1 MSVGKEVS
9 FTSLHSLPS
18 NDENFRDLGNA
29 EIAGVDLAT
38 EVLKNGWAKLKEI
51 KREPSEEDSRRK
63 ELESEAKAAGKGMWN
78 PHGPKV
84 GTSTKC
90 CQEVDRTPARP
101 VLSTTRCPQIPRH
114 LYRNGKGNLWMVR
127 D

>member
-18 NDENFRDLGNA
+18 NDEISRDLGNA
-29 EIAGVDLAT
+29 EIAGIDLAT

-63 ELESEAKAAGKGMWN
+63 ELESEAKAAGKGIWN

-84 GTSTKC
+84 GPSAK
-90 CQEVDRTPARP
+90 
-101 VLSTTRCPQIPRH
+101 VLS
-114 LYRNGKGNLWMVR
+114 
-127 D
+127 